1 MVESGTKSSPPSGIA
16 ISWTPLEL
24 LGFFSCRLVTV
35 LSPSP
40 DTLPRRFFFDGI
52 FASTTRPSF
61 DRFPATAARN
71 TNAMD
76 SLILGLMI
84 DALIDLLGLI
94 YLQRE
99 EEKVLFVGLLNRS
112 VQLTN

>member
-1 MVESGTKSSPPSGIA
+1 
-16 ISWTPLEL
+16 
-24 LGFFSCRLVTV
+24 
-35 LSPSP
+35 
-40 DTLPRRFFFDGI
+40 
-52 FASTTRPSF
+52 
-61 DRFPATAARN
+61 
-71 TNAMD
+71 
-76 SLILGLMI
+76 MI